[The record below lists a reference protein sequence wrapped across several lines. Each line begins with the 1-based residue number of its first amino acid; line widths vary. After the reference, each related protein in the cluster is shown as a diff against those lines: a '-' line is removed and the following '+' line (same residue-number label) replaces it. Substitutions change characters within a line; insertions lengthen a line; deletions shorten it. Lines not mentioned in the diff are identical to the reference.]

1 MNGVKESNIV
11 TIHRSNIK
19 GRLKNIIAERLCLLP
34 ESIWDDAHFGDD
46 LGIDSIDMIF
56 LLFEIEEEFSLDVLG
71 KEVNGISTVEGM
83 YNLVSTE
90 IQ

>member
-1 MNGVKESNIV
+1 MNDVKESNTV
-11 TIHRSNIK
+11 TIHQPHIK
-19 GRLKNIIAERLCLLP
+19 ERLKNIIAERFYLPP

-46 LGIDSIDMIF
+46 LGIDSIDMTF